1 MDQSLTIILTGIVAL
16 LYVVQLTYVIRF
28 LRFKPLK
35 FENKEPL
42 PPISVVVV
50 GRNEA
55 NNWVKLIPVLQ
66 NQSHQTFEIVAVS
79 DRSYDDSVE
88 IISKFMVE
96 DTRIRLVDVEDNET
110 FAGGKKYALTLGIK
124 AARYEHLLFIDADC
138 LPVDEHWIREM
149 AKGFSKGD
157 IVLGFGDYQAYP
169 GFLNRL
175 IRWETLHTAM
185 MYFSAAFSGNAYMG
199 IGRNLAYTKSLFFAV
214 KGFYEHMHLPMG
226 DDDLFV
232 NKAATIAP
240 TVWVTSTKTISEPKQ
255 TWRAWWKQKRRH
267 MASSTLYR
275 KHSKLYLAIFGM
287 SKVFLYIG
295 LLLLLFTFLAPVA
308 AMLLFLYIGM
318 VSLSMWHIGKHW
330 KVGTTAL
337 FSIIIDPLLI
347 VLQGLL
353 MLQNYFTSPPKT
365 WK

>member
-1 MDQSLTIILTGIVAL
+1 MDQSLTIVLITTVAILF
-16 LYVVQLTYVIRF
+16 VVQLIYIIRF
-28 LRFKPLK
+28 LRFKSLTFK
-35 FENKEPL
+35 NDEVL

-55 NNWVKLIPVLQ
+55 KNWKMLIPALLS
-66 NQSHQTFEIVAVS
+66 QSHHTFEVVAVS
-79 DRSYDDSVE
+79 DRSSDESVDV
-88 IISKFMVE
+88 ISQFMLE
-96 DTRIRLVDVEDNET
+96 DTRIRLVDVEVNEA
-110 FAGGKKYALTLGIK
+110 FVSGKKYALTLGIK
-124 AARYEHLLFIDADC
+124 AARYEHLLFIDTDC
-138 LPVDEHWIREM
+138 LPADEHWIREM

-157 IVLGFGDYQAYP
+157 IVLGFGDYQRLS

-185 MYFSAAFSGNAYMG
+185 MYFSAASSGKAYMG

-232 NKAATIAP
+232 NKSARLARTA
-240 TVWVTSTKTISEPKQ
+240 WVTTTKTISEPKR

-267 MASSTLYR
+267 MASSSLYR
-275 KHSKLYLAIFGM
+275 KHTKLYLATYAM

-295 LLLLLFTFLAPVA
+295 LLMLMLTELIPVA
-308 AMLLFLYIGM
+308 VIMLFLYIGM
-318 VSLSMWHIGKHW
+318 ISLSMWHVGNHW
-330 KVGTTAL
+330 KVGVTAL
-337 FSIIIDPLLI
+337 FSFIIDPLLV
-347 VLQGLL
+347 VLQGVL